1 MCFYVN
7 KSQKQIAKKDITVYK
22 IITMNNKSLVYHFSW
37 KPNKTYKE
45 NLKTKEQLTYL
56 KDNTTSV
63 WGYSRNLEFE
73 KVINEGF
80 HGFIHIK
87 NAIKLQRRIT
97 SFTKIVKMIIPKGST
112 YYRNKEEIVSNQI
125 KTMSL

>member
-1 MCFYVN
+1 
-7 KSQKQIAKKDITVYK
+7 
-22 IITMNNKSLVYHFSW
+22 MNNKSLVYHFSW

-63 WGYSRNLEFE
+63 WGYSRNLEFEKVINEGYSRNLEFE